1 MSEANTL
8 PMLLFLDSTNRI
20 NQKLPHEARNELQ

>member
-8 PMLLFLDSTNRI
+8 QMLLLLDFRNRI
-20 NQKLPHEARNELQ
+20 NQKLPHEARNKLQ